1 MEAEGLRSNPMKK
14 SIFIVMAVLLGCS
27 GPAEAKSPVKIK
39 LQGSTTV
46 MPVAAEAAETL
57 TAEKGW
63 EILVDSQGG
72 SSGGITALA
81 EGLADIA
88 MSSKPVSDE
97 DRAKYPAVDFRPQAI
112 GWDGVALVVSR
123 PVWDG
128 GVRAVTREQVRAIYE
143 GRVKNWKELDGPDAR
158 IVFYNKEPGRGTWEV
173 FADWLYDGHQNAPLV
188 SHAEVGANEEA
199 RQKVSSHPSAMTQL
213 SFAWAENSD
222 EIKALS
228 IPGADGGL
236 TAPSL
241 ETIRSGEYPLTRP
254 LYLITNGQPSA
265 EAQVFIDFILSERGR
280 EIVKKNGYL
289 PLSQ

>member
-1 MEAEGLRSNPMKK
+1 MKNLIGL
-14 SIFIVMAVLLGCS
+14 IIIALLIS
-27 GPAEAKSPVKIK
+27 PFPAGAQAPVKIK

-46 MPVAAEAAETL
+46 TPVAAEAAEIL

-81 EGLADIA
+81 EGFADIA

-97 DRAKYPAVDFRPQAI
+97 DRAKYPRVDFRAYPI

-128 GVRAVTREQVRAIYE
+128 GVRAVTREQMREIYE
-143 GRVKNWKELDGPDAR
+143 GRVKNWKELGGPDTR

-173 FADWLYDGHQNAPLV
+173 FADWLYDGHKNAPLV
-188 SHAEVGANEEA
+188 NHAEVGANEEA
-199 RQKVSSHPSAMTQL
+199 RQKVSTHPSAMTQL

-222 EIKALS
+222 RIKSLAILGAGGDS
-228 IPGADGGL
+228 VAPG
-236 TAPSL
+236 L
-241 ETIRSGEYPLTRP
+241 ETIRNGQYPLTRP
-254 LYLITNGQPSA
+254 LYLVTNG
-265 EAQVFIDFILSERGR
+265 EAAGPVKEFIDFLLTDRGR

-289 PLSQ
+289 PLG

>member
-1 MEAEGLRSNPMKK
+1 MKNLIGLV
-14 SIFIVMAVLLGCS
+14 IAALLTS
-27 GPAEAKSPVKIK
+27 PFPAGAQVPVKIK

-46 MPVAAEAAETL
+46 TPAAAEAAEIL

-81 EGLADIA
+81 EGFADIA

-97 DRAKYPAVDFRPQAI
+97 DRAKYPAVDFRAHAI

-128 GVRAVTREQVRAIYE
+128 GVRAVTREQIRGIYE
-143 GRVKNWKELDGPDAR
+143 GQIKNWKELGGPDRR

-173 FADWLYDGHQNAPLV
+173 FADWLYDGHKNAPLV
-188 SHAEVGANEEA
+188 SHPEVGANEEA

-213 SFAWAENSD
+213 SFAWVENSGR
-222 EIKALS
+222 IKALS
-228 IPGADGGL
+228 ILAPDGSSIAPG
-236 TAPSL
+236 T
-241 ETIRSGEYPLTRP
+241 ETIRAGRYPLTRP
-254 LYLITNGQPSA
+254 LYLITNGEPSKPA
-265 EAQVFIDFILSERGR
+265 REFIDFLLSERGR
-280 EIVKKNGYL
+280 KIIRKNGYL
-289 PLSQ
+289 PLG